1 MRFENLE
8 VRFEKEEIKIPV
20 FRFGKANSNK
30 RLVILGGVH
39 GNEIN
44 GIGILKEIVSFLSN
58 PKVEDSLN
66 AEVICLPVVNVLGF
80 KNFTRRFQN
89 QDLNRSY
96 SNNPSDLAEQI
107 CFDIFNAYI
116 KDANFCLDFHD
127 SGSNYELLL
136 HSRIAPNNAIL
147 VEMTKAMLIKHTLVR
162 KAKEGMLAKFASQ
175 SNVPVLTIE
184 SGGGGR
190 LHDNY
195 LKEIMLGFKNFLSH
209 FSFFTDQL
217 NSKSDNSFDL
227 IKLKTRFK
235 YKLSSTAIV
244 KYHVELGQK
253 IYKSQLI
260 CTIYEPSTS
269 SEFQIFSKKDGYVFS
284 LSAKNIVTA
293 KKLACD
299 IALDCC
305 DYNVNANPEI
315 FEVIKVT

>member
-20 FRFGKANSNK
+20 FRFGKVNSSK
-30 RLVILGGVH
+30 RLVVLGGVH

-44 GIGILKEIVSFLSN
+44 GIGVLKEIVSYLSN
-58 PKVEDSLN
+58 SKVEDSLN
-66 AEVICLPVVNVLGF
+66 AEIICLPVVNVLGF

-96 SNNPSDLAEQI
+96 SSNPSDLAEQI

-116 KDANFCLDFHD
+116 KDATFCLDFHD

-136 HSRIAPNNAIL
+136 HSRMAPDNSLL
-147 VEMTKAMLIKHTLVR
+147 VEMTKAMLIKHSLVR
-162 KAKEGMLAKFASQ
+162 KPKIGMLADFASQ
-175 SNVPVLTIE
+175 CNVPVLTIE

-190 LHDNY
+190 LHDIY
-195 LKEIMLGFKNFLSH
+195 LEQIMFGFKNFLCH
-209 FSFFTDQL
+209 FSFFTDKL
-217 NSKSDNSFDL
+217 NSTSDISFNL
-227 IKLKTRFK
+227 IELKTRFK

-244 KYHVELGQK
+244 KYHVKLGQK
-253 IYKSQLI
+253 VNKSQLI
-260 CTIYEPSTS
+260 CTVYEPSTA

-305 DYNVNANPEI
+305 DYNVNTNPEI